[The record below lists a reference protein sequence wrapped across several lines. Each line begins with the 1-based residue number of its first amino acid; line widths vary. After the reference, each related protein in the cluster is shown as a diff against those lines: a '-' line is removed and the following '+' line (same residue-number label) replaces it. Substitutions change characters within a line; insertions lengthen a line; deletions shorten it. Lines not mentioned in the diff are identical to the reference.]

1 MQYTISVTYDIGN
14 DLSYYADLLG
24 WDVKTEDDLR
34 KILDT
39 FSTDELNQM
48 FNCGDWHSSITK

>member
-1 MQYTISVTYDIGN
+1 MQYTISATYDIGN
-14 DLSYYADLLG
+14 DLSYYSDLLG

-39 FSTDELNQM
+39 FSVDELNQM